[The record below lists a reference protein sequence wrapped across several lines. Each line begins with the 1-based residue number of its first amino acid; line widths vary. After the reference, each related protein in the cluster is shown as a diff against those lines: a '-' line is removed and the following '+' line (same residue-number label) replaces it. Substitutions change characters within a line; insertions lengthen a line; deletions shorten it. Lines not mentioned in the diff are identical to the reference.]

1 MKIKNI
7 SVKPIRIGDVSLLP
21 GETAQVEAVYADA
34 VAFYISMGYFYQEGI
49 FRSGDL
55 NYNKFFV
62 EGETKISEFD
72 DYTSHNTERLDVE
85 GVKKLLLTL
94 SYIREELNA

>member
-34 VAFYISMGYFYQEGI
+34 VAFYISYVQE
-49 FRSGDL
+49 
-55 NYNKFFV
+55 V
-62 EGETKISEFD
+62 AE
-72 DYTSHNTERLDVE
+72 
-85 GVKKLLLTL
+85 KKTRGKAKNPDAEPDAIAEDTAEDA
-94 SYIREELNA
+94 S

>member
-34 VAFYISMGYFYQEGI
+34 VAFYISMGYVLQE
-49 FRSGDL
+49 
-55 NYNKFFV
+55 V
-62 EGETKISEFD
+62 AE
-72 DYTSHNTERLDVE
+72 
-85 GVKKLLLTL
+85 KKTRGKAKNPDAEPDAIAEDTAEDE
-94 SYIREELNA
+94 S